1 MTLGTELTQ
10 LGDAT
15 LAALSKRD
23 DLLSLP
29 TNDEHQPHTGSLR
42 DTPLVWTTRSW
53 RGGHL
58 FDLVRF
64 ATIEGAAMSS
74 LTVLVVPRRAL
85 AAPVFGADLVG
96 FGDRYTFLALD
107 LYTLGRDLARSTNT
121 RLAEARA
128 RLASVGRTRPREDL
142 PFSPEAALLS
152 VDRDADPSVVAAA
165 YLRYLD
171 AFDDE
176 LERPLQFLQDARDV
190 GERQAEYAR
199 QMATHMRAVA
209 PLRKLFGGDWIDRY
223 FTSFFTAP
231 ARPHA
236 VALANLEAR

>member
-1 MTLGTELTQ
+1 VTLGIELSQ
-10 LGDAT
+10 LGHAT
-15 LAALSKRD
+15 LAALMKLD
-23 DLLSLP
+23 ELVSLP
-29 TNDEHQPHTGSLR
+29 IADEHRPHTRSLR

-53 RGGHL
+53 RGSNV

-64 ATIEGAAMSS
+64 ATIEGEAMSS
-74 LTVLVVPRRAL
+74 LTVLIVPRVEL

-107 LYTLGRDLARSTNT
+107 LYALGRDLARSTT
-121 RLAEARA
+121 TLLAEART
-128 RLASVGRTRPREDL
+128 RLASVGTTRAREGL
-142 PFSPEAALLS
+142 PFSPEAALIS
-152 VDRDADPSVVAAA
+152 VGRDADPSVIAAA

-176 LERPLQFLQDARDV
+176 LERPIRFQHDV
-190 GERQAEYAR
+190 AERQADYAR

-209 PLRKLFGGDWIDRY
+209 PLRKLFGGAWIDRY

-236 VALANLEAR
+236 VAPANLEAR